1 MIASAYVGAA
11 LSPRICFSGTLWNI
25 STTSAIIEI
34 LHHFYYH
41 RCLFKQRIRIV
52 NLDSEVSDRF

>member
-1 MIASAYVGAA
+1 MSGRHFRLEFVLVA
-11 LSPRICFSGTLWNI
+11 LFGIF

-34 LHHFYYH
+34 LHHFNYH